1 MPDTVKFTVS
11 TDSAVKA
18 QCEELFRDLG
28 LNLNIAINLFLR
40 QSLRDG
46 GIPFDIRLAGKDGGA
61 ERESEME
68 RIADDPAAKR
78 YSSVEEALK
87 DLRT

>member
-1 MPDTVKFTVS
+1 MSDTVKFTVS
-11 TDSAVKA
+11 TDRAVKE

-28 LNLNIAINLFLR
+28 LNLNTAINLFLR

-46 GIPFDIRLAGKDGGA
+46 GIPFDIRLACKYGGA
-61 ERESEME
+61 ESAAEME
-68 RIADDPAAKR
+68 RIADDPSAKR

-87 DLRT
+87 DLR

>member
-28 LNLNIAINLFLR
+28 LNLNTAINMFLR
-40 QSLRDG
+40 QSLREG

-61 ERESEME
+61 ESAAEME
-68 RIADDPAAKR
+68 RIADDPVAKR

-87 DLRT
+87 DLRA